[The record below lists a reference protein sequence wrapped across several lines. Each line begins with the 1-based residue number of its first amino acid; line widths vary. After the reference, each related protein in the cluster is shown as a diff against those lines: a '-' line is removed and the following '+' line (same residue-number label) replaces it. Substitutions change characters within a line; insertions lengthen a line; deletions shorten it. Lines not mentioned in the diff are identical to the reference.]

1 LLKIIEINLKKDYVK
16 AIPETADDLWHLYNV
31 ILRNDTVYAN
41 TTREIKQDGKYS
53 RPQRGERVAVFLG
66 LRVEEI
72 AWNKFMGRLRV
83 HGTIFEA
90 PEKIP
95 TGAHHTLNIALNTP
109 LTIVKEKW
117 TKQQI
122 DRLKRAS
129 CASEKPIIIVSIDD
143 ENYAIGVTA
152 QYGVN
157 VKIEERIK
165 LPGKLEA
172 EKRSDAIKKYFDQVL
187 ASLRQVRANSTQPV
201 VIIGV
206 GYVKNDFAR
215 YVKNEAEDI
224 AEEVLDVKSVNNG
237 GTTGINEALRSG
249 ILLNAVKQ
257 LRVAEETEIVEELLK
272 RLGKDETRVT
282 YGFEEVQKA
291 AEAGATEKLV
301 IADSLLREATD
312 DERLRIEEVMRQVED
327 KRGEIIVVS
336 TENEAGN
343 QLLGLGGIAALLRFG
358 IS

>member
-1 LLKIIEINLKKDYVK
+1 
-16 AIPETADDLWHLYNV
+16 
-31 ILRNDTVYAN
+31 
-41 TTREIKQDGKYS
+41 
-53 RPQRGERVAVFLG
+53 
-66 LRVEEI
+66 
-72 AWNKFMGRLRV
+72 MGRLRV

-224 AEEVLDVKSVNNG
+224 AKEVLDVKSVNNG

-272 RLGKDETRVT
+272 RLGKDEARVT

>member
-1 LLKIIEINLKKDYVK
+1 MKIIEINLKKEYVK
-16 AIPETADDLWHLYNV
+16 AVPETADDLWHLYNV

-41 TTREIKQDGKYS
+41 TTREIKPDGKYS

-72 AWNKFMGRLRV
+72 AWNKFMGKLRV

-90 PEKIP
+90 PEKVP
-95 TGAHHTLNIALNTP
+95 TGAYHTLNIALNTP

-172 EKRSDAIKKYFDQVL
+172 EKRSGAIKKYFDQVL

-206 GYVKNDFAR
+206 GYVKNDFAH

-224 AEEVLDVKSVNNG
+224 AEAVLDVKSVNNG
-237 GTTGINEALRSG
+237 GAIGINEALRSG

-272 RLGKDETRVT
+272 RLAKDEKRVT

-327 KRGEIIVVS
+327 KRGEVIVVS